1 MHHKSYFLGIVFPF
15 IIFQFLQT
23 PFYKT
28 LSELHLTQK
37 FNGISYFSPDGNWG
51 GEKLGGQFN
60 LELKKRKNLNINL
73 QLSIQTGQFLFDKW
87 FFDWQKTPISFQIQG
102 TLTNNTFILKNGYID
117 FASYLNLLIQG
128 KTNLEPPSV
137 HFKKIILDIKDAA
150 QAFSIFIKQP
160 LNTIYPVIDKIDVE
174 GKMHLEADDFCFSP
188 LGGQIQSCFTGNI
201 TLPHLKLKE
210 VNFSFPLFYD
220 VFGEKKG
227 FLKINKILFLQQEVE
242 NVNLPLLAKK
252 NLLILMQ
259 PVHISLSK
267 GHIFIHALK
276 VNFLPFLLKGNLSL
290 EGLNFKNSS
299 FSFHIHADKFNFTLT
314 PNIFKAE
321 GEIAI
326 YIWDGKVII
335 KNLEIYNLSSPF
347 PKIKAD
353 ILFEDIDLAQV
364 SEYSAFG
371 EMSGV
376 VKGYIKNLVIVNGQP
391 EAFDLLIESV
401 KKKNKKQ
408 MITLTAINNISIL
421 AQGAPISVSWFLPK
435 KFPYRKIG
443 IKCTLKNDQFA
454 IHGLMKQNG
463 IEYLVKRGLFG
474 INVVNRSPGQVVAF
488 KDMLERFKKISR
500 R

>member
-1 MHHKSYFLGIVFPF
+1 MHLKSYFLGIIFPF

-28 LSELHLTQK
+28 LSQLNLTQK

-60 LELKKRKNLNINL
+60 LELKKRKTLDINL

-87 FFDWQKTPISFQIQG
+87 FFDWQKTPVSFQMHG
-102 TLTNNTFILKNGYID
+102 TLSNNSFILKSGYID
-117 FASYLNLLIQG
+117 FSSYLNLLIQG

-160 LNTIYPVIDKIDVE
+160 LNTIYPVIDKIDIK
-174 GKMHLEADDFCFSP
+174 GNMRLEADDFCFSP
-188 LGGQIQSCFTGNI
+188 LGGQIQSWFTGNI
-201 TLPHLKLKE
+201 TLPHLKLKDTI
-210 VNFSFPLFYD
+210 VSLPLFYN
-220 VFGEKKG
+220 VSGEKQG

-242 NVNLPLLAKK
+242 NVNLPLLARK
-252 NLLILMQ
+252 NLLILTQ

-267 GHIFIHALK
+267 GHIFIHALRA
-276 VNFLPFLLKGNLSL
+276 NFLPFLLKGNLSL
-290 EGLNFKNSS
+290 KGLNFKNSS

-335 KNLEIYNLSSPF
+335 KNLEIYNFSSF

-353 ILFEDIDLAQV
+353 IFFEDIDLAQV

-435 KFPYRKIG
+435 KFPYKRIG
-443 IKCTLKNDQFA
+443 IKCTLKNDQFT
-454 IHGLMKQNG
+454 IHGLMKENG